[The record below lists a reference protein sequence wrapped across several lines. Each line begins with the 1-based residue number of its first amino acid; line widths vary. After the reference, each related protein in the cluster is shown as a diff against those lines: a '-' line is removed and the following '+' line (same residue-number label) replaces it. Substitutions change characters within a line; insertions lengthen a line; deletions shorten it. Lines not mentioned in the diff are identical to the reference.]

1 MKTFDNLENIW
12 QSQPAVP
19 VLTANQV
26 KQQAETQ
33 AKKIKA
39 KHYWTIAIIGITA
52 IIVMAYFIWVAAYK
66 HNGLFIGLGIMITM
80 LLLRMAVEY
89 ISIKKLNTLNNDIP
103 LLAYAAQLSKF
114 YQWRKKIH
122 FILTPIVYG
131 LYITGFI
138 TLLPVFKANL
148 STGFFTYIVVSGII
162 VFIVLGVIIMRQIK
176 KELTILTALNKNFAH
191 TTVE

>member
-26 KQQAETQ
+26 KEQAEAQ
-33 AKKIKA
+33 ARAIRV
-39 KHYWTIAIIGITA
+39 KHYWTIAIIGVTA

-66 HNGLFIGLGIMITM
+66 HNGLFIGLAIMIIM
-80 LLLRMAVEY
+80 LLLRIVAEY
-89 ISIKKLNTLNNDIP
+89 ISIKKLNALNSGNT
-103 LLAYAAQLSKF
+103 LLAYAAQLNKF

-122 FILTPIVYG
+122 VILTPIVYG

-138 TLLPVFKANL
+138 TLLPIFKANL

-162 VFIVLGVIIMRQIK
+162 VFIVLGVIITRQIK
-176 KELTILTALNKNFAH
+176 KELAILNALNKNFAH
-191 TTVE
+191 TTLE